1 MKLRDI
7 ASLVNGEVIGPSE
20 ADDIEI
26 TGVSGIRSAQEGD
39 ITFLSAER
47 YRKYLTG
54 CKASC
59 VLIKEPIEGL
69 QTTQLRVS
77 NPHLAFA
84 KLLGHFYIKPQK
96 PLGISKHAIVS
107 DKATVGKDVSI
118 FPFSYISENVS
129 IGNGTIIYP
138 HVFVGHDTTIGK
150 DCVIYPNVTLREN
163 VKICNRVIV
172 HSGSVIG
179 SDGFGYV
186 FEGGK
191 HHKIPQ
197 VGGVIIEDD
206 VEIGSNVSIDRAT
219 TGNTIIGAGTKIDN
233 LVQIAHNVTVGKN
246 SIIIAQ
252 VGIGGSTEIGDFVT
266 LAGQVGV
273 ADHVTIES
281 GTIIGAQS
289 GIMGHVAKGIYTGS
303 PVMPHREWLKTQAI
317 IAKLPDLYKKIRELQ
332 EKIKNLERRDE
343 PA

>member
-1 MKLRDI
+1 VKLRDI
-7 ASLVNGEVIGPSE
+7 ASLVNGEVIGPPK

-26 TGVSGIRSAQEGD
+26 TGVSGIRSAREGD
-39 ITFLSAER
+39 ITFLSAEH
-47 YRKYLTG
+47 YRKYLAG

-59 VLIKEPIEGL
+59 ILIKEPIEGL

-96 PLGISKHAIVS
+96 PLGISEHAIVS
-107 DKATVGKDVSI
+107 DKATVGKDISI
-118 FPFSYISENVS
+118 FPFSFISDNVS

-138 HVFVGHDTTIGK
+138 HVFVGHDTTIGE
-150 DCVIYPNVTLREN
+150 DCIIYPNVTLREN
-163 VKICNRVIV
+163 VRIGNQVIV

-206 VEIGSNVSIDRAT
+206 VEIGSNVSVDRAT
-219 TGNTIIGAGTKIDN
+219 TGNTIVGEGTKIDN
-233 LVQIAHNVTVGKN
+233 LVQIAHNVTIGKN
-246 SIIIAQ
+246 SIIVAQ
-252 VGIGGSTEIGDFVT
+252 VGIGGSTEIGDFVS

-273 ADHVTIES
+273 ADHAKIES

-289 GIMGHVAKGIYTGS
+289 GVMGNVAKGIYTGS

-317 IAKLPDLYKKIRELQ
+317 IAKLPELYKKIRELE
-332 EKIKNLERRDE
+332 EKIKKLERRDE

>member
-1 MKLRDI
+1 VKLRDI
-7 ASLVNGEVIGPSE
+7 ASFVKGEVIGPPK

-26 TGVSGIRSAQEGD
+26 TGVSGIRSAQKGD

-47 YRKYLTG
+47 YKKYLAG

-59 VLIKEPIEGL
+59 ILIKEPIEGL

-84 KLLGHFYIKPQK
+84 KLLGHFYIKPQT
-96 PLGISKHAIVS
+96 PLGISENAIVS
-107 DKATVGKDVSI
+107 DKASIGKDVSI
-118 FPFSYISENVS
+118 FPFSYISDHVS

-138 HVFVGHDTTIGK
+138 HVFAGHDTTIGE
-150 DCVIYPNVTLREN
+150 DCIIYPNVTLREN
-163 VKICNRVIV
+163 VRIGNRVIV

-186 FEGGK
+186 FEEGK

-206 VEIGSNVSIDRAT
+206 VEIGSNVSVDRAT
-219 TGNTIIGAGTKIDN
+219 TGNTIISAGTKIDN
-233 LVQIAHNVTVGKN
+233 LVQIAHNVSIGRN
-246 SIIIAQ
+246 SLIISQ
-252 VGIGGSTEIGDFVT
+252 VGIAGSTEIGDYVT
-266 LAGQVGV
+266 LAGQVGI

-281 GTIIGAQS
+281 GTMIGAQS
-289 GIMGHVAKGIYTGS
+289 GVMGNVAKGIYTGT

-317 IAKLPDLYKKIRELQ
+317 IAKLPELYKKIRELE
-332 EKIKNLERRDE
+332 EKIKKLERRDE
-343 PA
+343 SA

>member
-1 MKLRDI
+1 VKLRDI
-7 ASLVNGEVIGPSE
+7 ASFVKGEVIGPPK

-26 TGVSGIRSAQEGD
+26 TGVSGIRSAQKGD

-47 YRKYLTG
+47 YKKYLAG

-59 VLIKEPIEGL
+59 ILIKEPIEGL

-84 KLLGHFYIKPQK
+84 KLLGHFYIKPQT
-96 PLGISKHAIVS
+96 PMGISENAIVS
-107 DKATVGKDVSI
+107 NKASIGKDVSI
-118 FPFSYISENVS
+118 FPFSYISDHVS

-138 HVFVGHDTTIGK
+138 HVFVGRDTTIGE
-150 DCVIYPNVTLREN
+150 DCIIYPNVTIREN
-163 VKICNRVIV
+163 VRIGNRVIV

-186 FEGGK
+186 FEEGK

-206 VEIGSNVSIDRAT
+206 VEIGSNVSVDRAT
-219 TGNTIIGAGTKIDN
+219 TGNTIISAGTKIDN
-233 LVQIAHNVTVGKN
+233 LVQIAHNVSIGRN
-246 SIIIAQ
+246 SLIISQ
-252 VGIGGSTEIGDFVT
+252 VGIAGSTEIGDYVT
-266 LAGQVGV
+266 LAGQVGI

-281 GTIIGAQS
+281 GTMIGAQS
-289 GIMGHVAKGIYTGS
+289 GVMGNVAKGIYTGT

-317 IAKLPDLYKKIRELQ
+317 IAKLPELYKKIRELE
-332 EKIKNLERRDE
+332 EKIKKLERRVE
-343 PA
+343 SA